1 MVKFCPEC
9 GIKLDKTYTYC
20 PNCGYELANV
30 RNELNKLNSS
40 VSKVENK
47 NIKKGKI
54 LSATIPQ
61 NNLSNN
67 KLLTIVGGLVL
78 LVVIVVFSSGILE
91 TPKSSE
97 MIQAPVENN
106 QSPVID
112 LSRMNEIKTLEDK
125 ISANPDD
132 SQSVIQLANL
142 KQDSGMFEAAII
154 DYKKYLKKNPSDA
167 DARVDLGVCYYNLKN
182 FDEAIAEMKLAIQ
195 YNPKHQLGY
204 FNLGVVS
211 MSAGKVDDAK
221 KWWQEAADLDPN
233 SDNGKK
239 AKELLESHK

>member
-40 VSKVENK
+40 GSKVENK
-47 NIKKGKI
+47 NVKKGKM
-54 LSATIPQ
+54 LSAAIPQ
-61 NNLSNN
+61 NNLSTN

-78 LVVIVVFSSGILE
+78 LVLIVIFSSGILE
-91 TPKSSE
+91 TPKISE
-97 MIQAPVENN
+97 MMQAPVVNN
-106 QSPVID
+106 QSPGVD
-112 LSRMNEIKTLEDK
+112 LSRMNEIKALEDK

-204 FNLGVVS
+204 FNLGIVS
-211 MSAGKVDDAK
+211 MSAGKVDEAK
-221 KWWQEAADLDPN
+221 KWWQKAADLDPN
-233 SDNGKK
+233 SENGKK